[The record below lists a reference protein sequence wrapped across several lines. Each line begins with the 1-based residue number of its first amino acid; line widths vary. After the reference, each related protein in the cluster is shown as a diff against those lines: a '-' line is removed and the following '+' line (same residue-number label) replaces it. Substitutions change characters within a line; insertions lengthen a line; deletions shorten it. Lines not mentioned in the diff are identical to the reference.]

1 MTWASA
7 MSSSSSSPSSPPQSG
22 STGRGAGWVVAQF
35 VLLVAVVA
43 AGFLPPDWPASAG
56 RALDVAGAVLAIAGL
71 GFAIWAGR
79 TLGRSLTPFPR
90 PVEEGLVTRGPFAV
104 VRHPIYTGGLGLCV
118 GYSLFAGPAAL
129 ALTIALGFLWAGK
142 LRVEERLLTAVYDGY
157 PAYQARV
164 RWRLVPLLY

>member
-7 MSSSSSSPSSPPQSG
+7 MSSSSSSPTSPPQAG
-22 STGRGAGWVVAQF
+22 STRRGTGWVVVQF
-35 VLLVAVVA
+35 VLLAAVIA
-43 AGFLPPDWPASAG
+43 AGFVPPDWPRSAQRVLTLMG
-56 RALDVAGAVLAIAGL
+56 VVLAIAGL

-90 PVEEGLVTRGPFAV
+90 PVEAGLVTRGPFAV
-104 VRHPIYTGGLGLCV
+104 VRHPMYTGGLGLCV
-118 GYSLFAGPAAL
+118 GYALFAGPAAF
-129 ALTIALGFLWAGK
+129 ALTLALGFLWAGK
-142 LRVEERLLTAVYDGY
+142 LRVEERLLTAAYDEY